1 MPADIAHCAE
11 PERWVKVHWDTAT
24 SDKYSAT
31 ITVTCLKRMGL
42 IADVSQQIANMKV
55 NIAGLATHDTKDGR
69 CIIEVT
75 VQVEGIEH
83 LKSIVTKI
91 EKVQGVI
98 SVER

>member
-1 MPADIAHCAE
+1 MPRDLTDCAE

-24 SDKYSAT
+24 SDRYCAT
-31 ITVTCLKRMGL
+31 ITVTCLTRIGL
-42 IADVSQQIANMKV
+42 IAEVSQQIANMKV
-55 NIAGLATHDTKDGR
+55 NIVSITTKDTKDGR

-75 VQVEGIEH
+75 VQVEGVEH
-83 LKSIVTKI
+83 LKSLAAKI

>member
-1 MPADIAHCAE
+1 MPKDIAGCSE
-11 PERWVKVHWDTAT
+11 PERWVKVHWDNVT

-31 ITVTCLKRMGL
+31 VTVTCLKRLGL

-55 NIAGLATHDTKDGR
+55 IIAGLTTHDTKDGR
-69 CIIEVT
+69 CVIEVT
-75 VQVEGIEH
+75 IQVEGIEH
-83 LKSIVTKI
+83 LKSIVSKI